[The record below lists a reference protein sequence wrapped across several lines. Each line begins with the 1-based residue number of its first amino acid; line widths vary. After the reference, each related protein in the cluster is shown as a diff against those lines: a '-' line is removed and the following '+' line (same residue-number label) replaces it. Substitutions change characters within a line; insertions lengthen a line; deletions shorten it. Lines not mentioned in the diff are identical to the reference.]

1 MDFFIVN
8 VLESFLGDNRK
19 LNEETGQI
27 QFDCP
32 ACSHEKGM
40 VEGDGKGNLE
50 INYHRNVFKC
60 WVCGDTNNMKG
71 SIMKLL
77 KKYATPKNI
86 RDYLLVKPD
95 ADSFVGV
102 YRERP
107 ILKLPIG
114 YKRLTDCTK
123 EDFKSDIAL
132 SYLKKRGITDE
143 IIDEFDIGYTYKG
156 DFFNR
161 IIIPSYDSDG
171 VLNYFIA
178 RWFDKQKTNLKYLNP
193 DAEKQENIF
202 NEGLLN
208 LDATI
213 YIVEGVMEH
222 IIIPNSIPLL
232 GKVLSVNLLS
242 FLHDKSNGL
251 IVICLDGDAYLD
263 AKLLYWKLN
272 FGNLRHRIRIIET
285 PKEYDPSLIYEKEG
299 SKGIINLLR
308 TSKKLNEGDY

>member
-50 INYHRNVFKC
+50 VNYHRNVFKC

-202 NEGLLN
+202 NEGVLN

-213 YIVEGVMEH
+213 YIVEGVFDH
-222 IIIPNSIPLL
+222 VATPNSIPLL

-242 FLHDKSNGL
+242 LLHDKSNGL
-251 IVICLDGDAYLD
+251 IVILLDDDAWLD
-263 AKLLYWKLN
+263 ALKIYKQLN
-272 FGNLRHRIRIIET
+272 FGRIRDKIRIIKS
-285 PKEYDPSLIYEKEG
+285 PKNYDPSKIFETFG
-299 SKGIINLLR
+299 SKGIVNLLK
-308 TSKKLNEGDY
+308 SAYKLKEGEY